1 MPDLQFF
8 GRRKIF
14 STCSVIDETNV
25 IEEVNKA
32 LMFHFC
38 NLAEED
44 YLYWYRRGICP
55 ILERKK
61 EIRPEI
67 CNKVVIPNADYVCT
81 FKNGY
86 FLTDSISYI
95 ARKAENADKVAEYNE
110 YIHLSG
116 RDIADNQTVD
126 NFHTMG
132 LGVEYVEPDRGESTS
147 VPYHV
152 YALDPRSA
160 FVVYSMRPGNPPL
173 MGVNMVV
180 ETRVIDDVPK
190 TFCKIDVFTQTNV
203 YRLSGYLTGN
213 YMTERPSMSVQG
225 VADSIDSTEINVI
238 GEIPIVEF
246 VYNGNRMS
254 AFENAITI
262 MDAINLAESN
272 RLDGDEQAVQQL
284 CVAYNCNFEE
294 GTTAN
299 TIRQAGMIVLKSTSE
314 NKADFKILD
323 SQLDQTATQ
332 TMIDDLYDQ
341 MLEKCGVPSSTR
353 DAASTSDN
361 VGAVFL
367 RNGWG
372 AADTACRNTEDYF
385 RESNRLMD
393 KIILAILKRKGF
405 VLDPSDIDIVI
416 HRADMSNMV
425 NKTQAAM
432 NLKELGL
439 SPELV
444 LKKTGISSDP
454 IADVN
459 ASKKYIDIHW
469 AAPQMY
475 WEKGD
480 KSQSGSDT
488 WNQLERKPGEE
499 PKAEPSQNTAPD
511 PMSGNEN

>member
-1 MPDLQFF
+1 MPDMPFF

-14 STCSVIDETNV
+14 STCSDINEENV
-25 IEEVNKA
+25 VEEVNKA
-32 LMFHFC
+32 LMYHFQ
-38 NLAEED
+38 NLIEED

-61 EIRPEI
+61 EVRPEI

-86 FLTDSISYI
+86 FLTDAISYI
-95 ARKAENADKVAEYNE
+95 ARKADKADLVSEYND

-116 RDIADNQTVD
+116 RDIADNKTVD

-132 LGVEYVEPDRGESTS
+132 LGVEYVEPGDD
-147 VPYHV
+147 VPYHI

-160 FVVYSMRPGNPPL
+160 FVVYSMAPGNPPM
-173 MGVNMVV
+173 MGINMVV
-180 ETRVIDDVPK
+180 ETVVVDDIPK
-190 TFCKIDVFTQTNV
+190 TYTKIDVFTKTNV

-213 YMTERPSMSVQG
+213 YMTERPSSVAQD
-225 VADSIDSTEINVI
+225 VAVSLDKVESNVI
-238 GEIPIVEF
+238 GEIPLVEF

-284 CVAYNCNFEE
+284 CVAYNCQFEE

-299 TIRQAGMIVLKSTSE
+299 TIRQAGMIILKSTSE

-323 SQLDQTATQ
+323 SVLDQTATQ
-332 TMIDDLYDQ
+332 VMIDDLYCQ

-385 RESNRLMD
+385 RESNRLLD
-393 KIILAILKRKGF
+393 KVILAILNRKGF
-405 VLDPSDIDIVI
+405 VLNVSDMDIVI
-416 HRADMSNMV
+416 HRADMSNLV
-425 NKTQAAM
+425 AKTQAAM
-432 NLKELGL
+432 NMKELGL

-444 LKKTGISSDP
+444 LKKTGISADP
-454 IADVN
+454 IADVD

-469 AAPQMY
+469 SAPQVF
-475 WEKGD
+475 WQKGD
-480 KSQSGSDT
+480 QKQSDN
-488 WNQLERKPGEE
+488 WNDLERKPGEE
-499 PKAEPSQNTAPD
+499 PDQQKAPD
-511 PMSGNEN
+511 PMSANEN